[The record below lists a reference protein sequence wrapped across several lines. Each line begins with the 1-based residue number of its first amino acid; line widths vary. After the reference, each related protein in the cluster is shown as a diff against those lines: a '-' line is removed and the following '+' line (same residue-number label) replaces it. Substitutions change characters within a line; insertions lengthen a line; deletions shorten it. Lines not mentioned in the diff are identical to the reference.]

1 MEATDGPS
9 TSTVP
14 AAVADPTLAAG
25 PTPVDTPMLPAVR
38 AVTDASFQLFYGSDA
53 QSDSSAADPASD
65 NTSASSPSVLTAS
78 ATTTT
83 AAPRRTGRQHKPAAE
98 Y

>member
-38 AVTDASFQLFYGSDA
+38 AVTDASFQLFMA
-53 QSDSSAADPASD
+53 QTHSR
-65 NTSASSPSVLTAS
+65 TAQQQIQPQ
-78 ATTTT
+78 TTLRQ
-83 AAPRRTGRQHKPAAE
+83 AAPPC
-98 Y
+98 